1 MVQSRRH
8 ARKIVALNDR
18 GRPIGE
24 SHPLAKLTEADIDL
38 IHWLREQ
45 GLSYAEIASKFDDGV
60 TVSKSH
66 VRDIIKG
73 RRRAQLATRWK
84 PCA

>member
-1 MVQSRRH
+1 
-8 ARKIVALNDR
+8 LNDA
-18 GRPIGE
+18 GRPVGE

-38 IHWLREQ
+38 IFYLREQ
-45 GLSYAEIASKFDDGV
+45 GLSYGQIARKFDAEV

-73 RRRAQLATRWK
+73 RRRGQLPTRWK

>member
-1 MVQSRRH
+1 MVK
-8 ARKIVALNDR
+8 RKRPTRFVAVNDR

-24 SHPLAKLTEADIDL
+24 SHPLAKLTDADIEL
-38 IHWLREQ
+38 IHWLHEE
-45 GLSYAEIASKFDDGV
+45 GLSYGQIAAKFDDGV

-73 RRRAQLATRWK
+73 RRRGQLPKDWK